1 MHVVGQINRAA
12 VVVVDA
18 AGRRRAPIG
27 IAGPAAV
34 AAPGYVD
41 DQVILAVVLE
51 LLIEGEAEPGA
62 RGRAKVVRA
71 PAEDLERRVA
81 AEIGNEVGGELGDL
95 RMT

>member
-1 MHVVGQINRAA
+1 MYVVGQINGAA

-27 IAGPAAV
+27 TAGAAAV
-34 AAPGYVD
+34 AAPGYVN

-62 RGRAKVVRA
+62 RGRAEVVRA
-71 PAEDLERRVA
+71 PGEDLERRFA
-81 AEIGNEVGGELGDL
+81 AEISREVGDELGDL